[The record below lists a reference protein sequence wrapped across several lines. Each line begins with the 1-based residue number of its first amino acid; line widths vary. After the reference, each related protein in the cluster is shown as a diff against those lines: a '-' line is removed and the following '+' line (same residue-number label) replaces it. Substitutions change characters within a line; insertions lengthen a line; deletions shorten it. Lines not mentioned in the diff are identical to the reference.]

1 MCVSS
6 QKAPSLTSKVGKSS
20 ELTTGKRYDLS
31 KDLYIRLQTDRSE
44 LQLSQV
50 LTKIYSSTP
59 RAQCQL
65 LDLRWTVC
73 DKNKVFQKCLKWLLA
88 TSLMTFDGKYD
99 NPLTICCLLLPTVH
113 FLLILLKF
121 CLDIGEKSDFV
132 AGDLTKHARAR
143 NRTMI
148 ELLL

>member
-1 MCVSS
+1 M
-6 QKAPSLTSKVGKSS
+6 A
-20 ELTTGKRYDLS
+20 
-31 KDLYIRLQTDRSE
+31 
-44 LQLSQV
+44 
-50 LTKIYSSTP
+50 TP
-59 RAQCQL
+59 
-65 LDLRWTVC
+65 
-73 DKNKVFQKCLKWLLA
+73 
-88 TSLMTFDGKYD
+88 LMTFDD
-99 NPLTICCLLLPTVH
+99 NDDNSVTHCCLLLHTVH